1 MKTLYNYSSVDC
13 ENIEGYEMK
22 PERFYEGKQQVNN
35 IDINKVEAAE
45 YENFLISSGYYN
57 RMRCLD
63 E

>member
-1 MKTLYNYSSVDC
+1 MKTLYNYSSSDC
-13 ENIEGYEMK
+13 ENIEGYEME
-22 PERFYEGKQQVNN
+22 PEGFYKEKQQVSN

-45 YENFLISSGYYN
+45 YENFLVNSGYYN